1 MTSLS
6 RSTIRRLK
14 KLPQIPSVWEGDRR
28 PFSPST
34 NGEDSEE
41 QNECILWVDAH
52 EGIVRSMDVVN
63 SQTGPEAVVRT
74 LVRAIESPHT
84 PANPA
89 RP

>member
-14 KLPQIPSVWEGDRR
+14 KLPQITSVWEGDRR
-28 PFSPST
+28 PFSPPAS
-34 NGEDSEE
+34 GEDSQE

-63 SQTGPEAVVRT
+63 SQAGPEAVVRA
-74 LVRAIESPHT
+74 LMRAIESPQS
-84 PANPA
+84 PAKPA
-89 RP
+89 R